1 MHCYLRTHAVQTYPQ
16 YRYATY
22 TLQAMTDGTSAPPP
36 VRHRRGLTREEIV
49 ERALQIGDREGLDAV
64 SVRRLASELGVTSMA
79 LYRHVKDKNDLFS
92 AMLDAVMAD
101 VDLTAGIAPTM
112 PWQDQVRRLL
122 RNGAE
127 LLTERPVILPLQIAY
142 QGPLTPNIVSPLE
155 GLLSI
160 LLDAGFSSEDAVS
173 LARAITILLAG
184 LLLLSG
190 PGPDASIPEE
200 ELEVARRRSEL
211 MLLDLPEDRYP
222 VMRRHARLFAETFVS
237 QGDGWLNQTIDLLVA
252 GLEAKLRAS
261 RGDQRP

>member
-1 MHCYLRTHAVQTYPQ
+1 
-16 YRYATY
+16 
-22 TLQAMTDGTSAPPP
+22 MTEEDSAPPP
-36 VRHRRGLTREEIV
+36 VGRRRGLTREEIV

-64 SVRRLASELGVTSMA
+64 SVRRIASELGVTSMA

-101 VDLTAGIAPTM
+101 VDLTAGIVPTM
-112 PWQDQVRRLL
+112 TWQDQVRRLA

-127 LLTERPVILPLQIAY
+127 LLTARPVILSLQIAY
-142 QGPLTPNIVSPLE
+142 AGPLTPTLVRPLE

-160 LLDAGFSSEDAVS
+160 LLDAGFSPEDAVA
-173 LARAITILLAG
+173 LARTTTILLAG
-184 LLLLSG
+184 LLVLSG
-190 PGPDASIPEE
+190 PGPGDMPEG

-211 MLLDLPEDRYP
+211 MLLELPDDTYP
-222 VMRRHARLFAETFVS
+222 VMRRHARLLAETFIS
-237 QGDGWLNQTIDLLVA
+237 MGDGWLNQTIDLIVA